1 MKGSRQTW
9 CKEKV
14 MESLS
19 SFFRS
24 PVACVPLGATGE
36 LARRLAPHQL
46 APLLATVRPHA
57 LKNLVSGYKTVWG
70 AYPILNLTALNPHY
84 YLQRY
89 ILRTC
94 QYLPAA
100 EMHPLTVRHNL
111 SYLQWES
118 SFTNTHVVSD
128 HFDKQLPWNEWLQ
141 RMVKTPSTDSSWK
154 YNGKDDIVITIAI
167 PSELKITKEKSDILI
182 LTQEEQKWIHLMQ
195 IKNNAQVLPPSIFFL
210 KKWTSFNFI
219 LRYILQQLYRLY

>member
-19 SFFRS
+19 SFFGS
-24 PVACVPLGATGE
+24 PLACVPLGATGK
-36 LARRLAPHQL
+36 LARRLAPHLL
-46 APLLATVRPHA
+46 APLLATVRPHT
-57 LKNLVSGYKTVWG
+57 LESLFSGYKTVWG
-70 AYPILNLTALNPHY
+70 AYPISNLTALNPHY

-111 SYLQWES
+111 SYMQWVN
-118 SFTNTHVVSD
+118 SFTILTSYRTILINSFRETSD
-128 HFDKQLPWNEWLQ
+128 YREWLKLLRQ
-141 RMVKTPSTDSSWK
+141 IHPG
-154 YNGKDDIVITIAI
+154 NIT
-167 PSELKITKEKSDILI
+167 EKMTLSL
-182 LTQEEQKWIHLMQ
+182 L
-195 IKNNAQVLPPSIFFL
+195 
-210 KKWTSFNFI
+210 
-219 LRYILQQLYRLY
+219 

>member
-1 MKGSRQTW
+1 MKGSRQPW

-100 EMHPLTVRHNL
+100 EMYPLTVRHNL
-111 SYLQWES
+111 SYMQWVN
-118 SFTNTHVVSD
+118 SFTILTSY
-128 HFDKQLPWNEWLQ
+128 
-141 RMVKTPSTDSSWK
+141 R
-154 YNGKDDIVITIAI
+154 TILI
-167 PSELKITKEKSDILI
+167 NSFREKSDYR
-182 LTQEEQKWIHLMQ
+182 EW
-195 IKNNAQVLPPSIFFL
+195 L
-210 KKWTSFNFI
+210 K
-219 LRYILQQLYRLY
+219 LLQQIHPGNITEKMTLSLL

>member
-46 APLLATVRPHA
+46 APLLATVRPHT
-57 LKNLVSGYKTVWG
+57 LESLFSGYKTVWC
-70 AYPILNLTALNPHY
+70 AHPISNLTALHPHY

-89 ILRTC
+89 TPRTC
-94 QYLPAA
+94 QYPPAD

-111 SYLQWES
+111 SYLQWVS
-118 SFTNTHVVSD
+118 SFTILT
-128 HFDKQLPWNEWLQ
+128 LY
-141 RMVKTPSTDSSWK
+141 R
-154 YNGKDDIVITIAI
+154 TILI
-167 PSELKITKEKSDILI
+167 NSFREKSDYR
-182 LTQEEQKWIHLMQ
+182 EW
-195 IKNNAQVLPPSIFFL
+195 L
-210 KKWTSFNFI
+210 K
-219 LRYILQQLYRLY
+219 LLQQIHPGNITEKMTLSLL